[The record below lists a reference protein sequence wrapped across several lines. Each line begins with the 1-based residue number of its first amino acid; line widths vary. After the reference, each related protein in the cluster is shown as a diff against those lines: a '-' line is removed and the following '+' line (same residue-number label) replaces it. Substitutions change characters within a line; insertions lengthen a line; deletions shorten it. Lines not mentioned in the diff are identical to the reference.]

1 MREFLREHPP
11 LVGFGAAVLVVLTVF
26 LGADLFSVL
35 VGRHAH
41 IPPSPL
47 RAPAGSP
54 SPQADAAAQAV
65 QDLEVVM
72 RRNAPSP
79 AASPQAGTS
88 AGAAVEGE
96 LAMGPVAGRP
106 GLSLQGVMLGGGVG
120 IAVLEVDG
128 QSYTVG
134 VGDSAAG
141 YTVAEIL
148 QDQVVLKRGGEV
160 ITVGLAGSAGG
171 VQVSGEGPPVLPPPD
186 AVPPPPAPAPAAG
199 GAPVLPP
206 PVADTA
212 PPVAAAP
219 APAPAADMT
228 RAEINAFVDQGAA
241 LALEVRGEMYVG
253 AGDQSGVRLKFRKP
267 DNALAKLGL
276 KDGDV
281 VMSMNGEPIRS
292 PEELYNSYLI
302 LKNTPSVEFRILR
315 DGKPDT
321 VHYDFAE

>member
-35 VGRHAH
+35 IGRHAH

-47 RAPAGSP
+47 RPAAGSP
-54 SPQADAAAQAV
+54 SPKAAATAQV
-65 QDLEVVM
+65 LQDLEVVM

-79 AASPQAGTS
+79 TASPQVGGS
-88 AGAAVEGE
+88 PAAATADD
-96 LAMGPVAGRP
+96 LALAPSGGSGP
-106 GLSLQGVMLGGGVG
+106 SLQGVMLGGGVG
-120 IAVLEVDG
+120 IAVLELDG
-128 QSYTVG
+128 QSHTLSVG
-134 VGDSAAG
+134 ESAGG

-186 AVPPPPAPAPAAG
+186 AVPPPPAPAPAPARN

-212 PPVAAAP
+212 PPAS
-219 APAPAADMT
+219 APAPAAAPDMT

-253 AGDQSGVRLKFRKP
+253 AGDQNGVRLKFRKP

-302 LKNTPSVEFRILR
+302 LKNTPSVEFQILR
-315 DGKPDT
+315 GGKPDT
-321 VHYDFAE
+321 VRFDFAE